1 MKLYSRLVIVFVEI
15 SAEKLQIWVLE
26 PHFGEV
32 GGDARPWLVTRWK
45 AHGRLSIRL
54 N

>member
-1 MKLYSRLVIVFVEI
+1 MLFCRNLCETR
-15 SAEKLQIWVLE
+15 QIRESE

-32 GGDARPWLVTRWK
+32 NGDARPWLIARWK

>member
-1 MKLYSRLVIVFVEI
+1 MKLYSRLLIVFVEI
-15 SAEKLQIWVLE
+15 YAKEVKFGYLNPILFKL
-26 PHFGEV
+26 EV
-32 GGDARPWLVTRWK
+32 TRELVMARWK